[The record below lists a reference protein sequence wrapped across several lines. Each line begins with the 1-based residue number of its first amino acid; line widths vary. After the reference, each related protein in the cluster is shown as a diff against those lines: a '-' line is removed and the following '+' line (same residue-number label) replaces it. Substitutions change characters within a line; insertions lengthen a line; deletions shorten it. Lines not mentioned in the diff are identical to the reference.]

1 MILIFEMFGTAMLT
15 MLFLAGHGIG
25 MFIGYFIL
33 LIFSARISG
42 SHYNPIVTMAF
53 MLRKDAGQFNKW
65 LGILYMLAQVAGAY
79 AGALF
84 LFYCFETAEERDT
97 NILTLNKVY
106 TWKNVGIDNAQGH
119 YRVAQCM
126 VSEMFGAFILVLVY
140 LTQTEENY
148 KLSQDAAITLLII
161 SASYVIGMALSNPT
175 AFISIATTWDA
186 YKVGWTQ
193 SPLNPAIALAEIS
206 FTTFNG
212 MIESMHWAWI
222 YLTFSWLGSL
232 LAVLCFE
239 FVFKKAQNAVQKHD
253 EEEELHNEE
262 EHAEITQPMME

>member
-1 MILIFEMFGTAMLT
+1 
-15 MLFLAGHGIG
+15 
-25 MFIGYFIL
+25 
-33 LIFSARISG
+33 
-42 SHYNPIVTMAF
+42 
-53 MLRKDAGQFNKW
+53 
-65 LGILYMLAQVAGAY
+65 
-79 AGALF
+79 
-84 LFYCFETAEERDT
+84 
-97 NILTLNKVY
+97 
-106 TWKNVGIDNAQGH
+106 
-119 YRVAQCM
+119 M

-161 SASYVIGMALSNPT
+161 SASYVVGMALSNPT
-175 AFISIATTWDA
+175 AFVTSIYDL
-186 YKVGWTQ
+186 YHVGWSQ

-212 MIESMHWAWI
+212 MISDMKWAWI